1 MVDQQYPLYHPELE
15 HESCGVGA
23 IVDLS
28 GRATHRT
35 VDQALT
41 IVERLAHRAG
51 SDALG
56 TTGDGVGIMTRLP
69 HEFFT
74 AWAREEGISLGKP
87 GDYGVGM
94 FFLPEDEV
102 GVQNVCRIFDQL
114 AVSEGMKV
122 LGWRDVPCHPAQLGA
137 GARRTM
143 PRIRQCFLKR
153 PKDVL
158 SDIDFDRKLYLLRR
172 VFEKQDTDTYICSL
186 SSRTVVYKGMMLVSQ
201 LRSFYDDL
209 QDVRYV
215 SSMAMVH
222 SRFST
227 NTFPSWSKAHPQR
240 MLLHNGEINT
250 IRGNHDRMKA
260 REETMKSAVMGDS
273 MKRVLPVVNPNGSD
287 SQMLDNTLEFLAMN
301 GFPLPLAGMILL
313 PEPWQGEKE
322 AKPWHDLY
330 RYYATMMEPWDGPAA
345 ILYSDGDSVCAS
357 LDRNGL
363 RPLRCA
369 LTDDRRLILS
379 SEAGVLFEEN
389 AHIRRRWKLKG
400 GDVLMADLRSGELME
415 SENLK
420 SRFAAEHPYSEWVK
434 NIIHLEDLPPSPCG
448 DTSPEEGGELLPT
461 RLRRAT
467 SLTEGG
473 DIGSRPGSLS
483 EGAGSRRLT
492 EGVEGAGKRSA
503 TEGVCDVETLC
514 KAFGYA
520 YEDVQDVILPMAET
534 GQEPIVSMGAD
545 EPLAALSKVHP
556 PLYDYFKQRFAQVT
570 NPPIDALREA
580 CKTDCS
586 ITIGDD
592 GNLLSHDPDNCT
604 VLELP
609 SPVLTEAELRRIRG
623 IDHPSF
629 TVKEISLLYPD
640 RARLRQAMR
649 GFFAACDAACA
660 DGANILILSDKGVDA
675 DHLAIPSLL
684 AVSALE
690 QHLIHIK
697 KRTKVSVILE
707 SGEPRDTHQLAMLI
721 AYGAR
726 AVNPY
731 LAHAVIREKL
741 SGEAI
746 GNYDRALTAGVLK
759 IASKMGVSTLQAYQS
774 AQLFEAVGLDRQFID
789 QYFTNTP
796 CSLGGKGLHDA
807 EADSR
812 YHHDQAFLNPVQAG
826 LTSVGRH
833 KLRTGEGAEAHLY
846 SPKVIHLLQ
855 QAVWTNDRA
864 KFDAYAKLV
873 EDDGP
878 RTLRAMLDFNY
889 EACQPVPLEEV
900 EPVESIVKRFK
911 TGAMSYGSI
920 SREAHECMAK
930 AMNRLGGKSNSG
942 EGGELPERFGTELNS
957 AIKQVASGR
966 FGVTRDY
973 LLSAKEIQIKMAQGA
988 KPGEGGH
995 LPGAKVTESVAR
1007 TRCSTPG
1014 ISLISPPP
1022 HHDIYSIEDLVELIY
1037 DLQCANED
1045 AKITVKLVSSTGVG
1059 TIASGVAKAGAG
1071 GILISGGEGG
1081 TGAAPMSSVHHA
1093 GLPWEIGLAEAH
1105 QVLCRNR
1112 LRQTVTLETDGK
1124 LMSGH
1129 DVAVALLLG
1138 AEEFGFATA
1147 PLITMGCRM
1156 MRVCQLG
1163 TCPFGVATQNPE
1175 LRKRFVGKPEYV
1187 ERFMIFAAQQLRQIM
1202 ARLGARTVNELV
1214 GRSDLLKMKDG
1225 SPMDLSALIGFSRNT
1240 HVQPESK
1247 HDFRLH
1253 ERMDARLIQNHVQL
1267 TTTDR
1272 AFGTLL
1278 KGERHIQAQGCG
1290 GQSFGAFLPKGQS
1303 VTLYGVANDYLGK
1316 GLSGGMLSICPPA
1329 DAVWNPDDTLIGNVA
1344 LYGATSGHA
1353 FIAGMAGERFAV
1365 RNSGA
1370 WAVVEGVGDHGCEY
1384 MTGGRVAVLGP
1395 VGDNF
1400 GAGMSGGIAWVLDAD
1415 GRLEGRVNS
1424 AVVRVHEVTREQA
1437 AELKKL
1443 LEMHLDQTG
1452 SAKAREILADF
1463 EAWLPRFKAVI
1474 SDEYLDYLSVR
1485 HSRTEGASAVE
1496 DKTRPKPAA
1505 RASVDAGR

>member
-1 MVDQQYPLYHPELE
+1 MYDQQYPLYHPEME

-23 IVDLS
+23 VVDLS

-56 TTGDGVGIMTRLP
+56 TTGDGVGIMTQLP
-69 HEFFT
+69 HEFFS
-74 AWAREEGISLGKP
+74 AWAREEGISLEGP

-102 GVQNVCRIFDQL
+102 ASQNVCRIFDQL
-114 AVSEGMKV
+114 AASEGMAV

-143 PRIRQCFLKR
+143 PRIRQCFIKR
-153 PKDVL
+153 PQDAERG
-158 SDIDFDRKLYLLRR
+158 IDFDRRLYVLRR

-215 SSMAMVH
+215 SKMAMVH

-240 MLLHNGEINT
+240 FLLHNGEINT

-260 REETMKSAVMGDS
+260 REETMRSAVMGDA
-273 MKRVLPVVNPNGSD
+273 MKRVLPVVEEGGSD

-301 GFPLPLAGMILL
+301 GFPLPLAGMVLL
-313 PEPWQGEKE
+313 PEPWQGERE
-322 AKPWHDLY
+322 EKPWHDLY

-345 ILYSDGDSVCAS
+345 ILYSDGESVCAS

-369 LTDDRRLILS
+369 VTDDGRLILS

-389 AHIRRRWKLKG
+389 AHIRRRWKLKS
-400 GDVLMADLRSGELME
+400 GDVLMADLKSGKLLE
-415 SENLK
+415 SEALK
-420 SRFAAEHPYSEWVK
+420 THFASLHPYGEWVK
-434 NIIHLEDLPPSPCG
+434 NIVGLDDLPAAPAP
-448 DTSPEEGGELLPT
+448 GGETDTQTLL
-461 RLRRAT
+461 R
-467 SLTEGG
+467 
-473 DIGSRPGSLS
+473 
-483 EGAGSRRLT
+483 
-492 EGVEGAGKRSA
+492 
-503 TEGVCDVETLC
+503 
-514 KAFGYA
+514 AFGYA
-520 YEDVQDVILPMAET
+520 WEDIEDVILPMAEK

-545 EPLAALSKVHP
+545 EPLAALSKCHP

-570 NPPIDALREA
+570 NPPIDALREK

-586 ITIGDD
+586 IYIGDD
-592 GNLLSHDPDNCT
+592 GNLLSGEMDNCT

-609 SPVLTEAELRRIRG
+609 SPVLTGEELERIRR
-623 IDHPSF
+623 IDHPAFSV
-629 TVKEISLLYPD
+629 TEISLLYPVD
-640 RARLRQAMR
+640 TRLGRAM
-649 GFFAACDAACA
+649 GDFFAKCDRACA

-675 DHLAIPSLL
+675 SHLAIPSLL

-690 QHLIHIK
+690 QHLIHVK

-707 SGEPRDTHQLAMLI
+707 SGEPRDTHHLAMLI

-726 AVNPY
+726 AVCPY
-731 LAHAVIREKL
+731 LAHAVIRE
-741 SGEAI
+741 SMGDE
-746 GNYDRALTAGVLK
+746 GVESYDRALTAGVLK

-774 AQLFEAVGLDRQFID
+774 AQLFEAVGLDGQFVEK
-789 QYFTNTP
+789 YFTNTP
-796 CSLGGKGLHDA
+796 CTLGGKGLHDV
-807 EADSR
+807 EEGSR
-812 YHHDQAFLNPVQAG
+812 FYHRAAFESAVERG
-826 LTSVGRH
+826 LPSVGRH
-833 KLRTGEGAEAHLY
+833 RLRTGEGAEEHLY
-846 SPKVIHLLQ
+846 SPRVIHLLQ
-855 QAVWTNDRA
+855 QAAWTNDRA
-864 KFDAYAKLV
+864 KFDEYAALV
-873 EDDGP
+873 ENEGP
-878 RTLRAMLDFNY
+878 RTIRSMLDFRY
-889 EACQPVPLEEV
+889 EVCRSVPLDEV
-900 EPVESIVKRFK
+900 EPTESIVKRFK

-920 SREAHECMAK
+920 SREAHECMAR
-930 AMNRLGGKSNSG
+930 AMNHLGGKSNSG
-942 EGGELPERFGTELNS
+942 EGGELPERYGTELNS

-966 FGVTRDY
+966 FGVTREY

-1022 HHDIYSIEDLVELIY
+1022 HHDIYSIEDLAELIY
-1037 DLQCANED
+1037 DLQCVGED
-1045 AKITVKLVSSTGVG
+1045 ARITVKLVSSTGVG

-1081 TGAAPMSSVHHA
+1081 TGAAPLSSVHHA
-1093 GLPWEIGLAEAH
+1093 GLPWEIGLAETH

-1124 LMSGH
+1124 LMTGH

-1156 MRVCQLG
+1156 MRVCQVG
-1163 TCPFGVATQNPE
+1163 TCPFGVATQDPE
-1175 LRKRFVGKPEYV
+1175 LRKRFRGRPEYV
-1187 ERFMIFAAQQLRQIM
+1187 ERFMVFVAQQLREIM

-1225 SPMDLSALIGFSRNT
+1225 AEMDLGALIGFARNT
-1240 HVQPESK
+1240 HVQAEAR
-1247 HDFRLH
+1247 HDFKLH
-1253 ERMDARLIQNHVQL
+1253 ERMDARLIQDHVQL

-1278 KGERHIQAQGCG
+1278 KGDRHIQAQGCG

-1303 VTLYGVANDYLGK
+1303 ITLYGVANDYLGK
-1316 GLSGGMLSICPPA
+1316 GLSGGTLAVCPSA
-1329 DAVWNPDDTLIGNVA
+1329 DAVWNGSDALIGNVA
-1344 LYGATSGHA
+1344 LYGATSGYA
-1353 FIAGMAGERFAV
+1353 FIAGTAGERFAV

-1370 WAVVEGVGDHGCEY
+1370 WDVVEGVGDHGCEY
-1384 MTGGRVAVLGP
+1384 MTGGRVAVLGV

-1400 GAGMSGGIAWVLDAD
+1400 GAGMSGGIAWVLDED
-1415 GRLEGRVNS
+1415 GKLESRINGGLVKAH
-1424 AVVRVHEVTREQA
+1424 AVTKEQSG
-1437 AELKKL
+1437 ELKGL
-1443 LEMHLDQTG
+1443 LEKHFEMTG
-1452 SAKAREILADF
+1452 SAKAGEILSDF
-1463 EAWLPRFKAVI
+1463 EAWLPRFRAVI
-1474 SDEYLDYLSVR
+1474 SDEYLSCL
-1485 HSRTEGASAVE
+1485 
-1496 DKTRPKPAA
+1496 
-1505 RASVDAGR
+1505 GRRE

>member
-1 MVDQQYPLYHPELE
+1 MRDRQYPLYHEGME

-23 IVDLS
+23 IVDLT
-28 GRATHRT
+28 GKATHRT
-35 VDQALT
+35 VDQALS

-56 TTGDGVGIMTRLP
+56 TTGDGVGIMTNLP
-69 HEFFT
+69 HSLFS
-74 AWAREEGISLGKP
+74 AWAQEEGILLGNP
-87 GDYGVGM
+87 GEYGVGM

-102 GVQNVCRIFDQL
+102 GVRNICRIFDQV
-114 AVSEGMKV
+114 AVSEGFGV

-143 PRIRQCFLKR
+143 PRIRQCFLKK
-153 PKDVL
+153 PESVAAGL
-158 SDIDFDRKLYLLRR
+158 DFDRRLYVLRR

-186 SSRTVVYKGMMLVSQ
+186 SCRTIVYKGMMLVNQ

-209 QDVRYV
+209 QDVRYA
-215 SSMAMVH
+215 SPMAMVH

-260 REETMKSAVMGDS
+260 REETMRSAVMGDS
-273 MKRVLPVVNPNGSD
+273 MARVLPVVDPDGSD

-301 GFPLPLAGMILL
+301 GFPLPLAGMVLL
-313 PEPWQGEKE
+313 PEPWQGERE
-322 AKPWHDLY
+322 EKPWHDLY

-345 ILYSDGDSVCAS
+345 ILYSDGESVCAS

-369 LTDDRRLILS
+369 VTDDGRLILS

-389 AHIRRRWKLKG
+389 AHIRRRWKLKS
-400 GDVLMADLRSGELME
+400 GDVLMADLKSGKLLE
-415 SENLK
+415 SEALK
-420 SRFAAEHPYSEWVK
+420 THFASLHPYGEWVK
-434 NIIHLEDLPPSPCG
+434 NIVGLDDLPAAPAP
-448 DTSPEEGGELLPT
+448 GGEADTQTLL
-461 RLRRAT
+461 R
-467 SLTEGG
+467 
-473 DIGSRPGSLS
+473 
-483 EGAGSRRLT
+483 
-492 EGVEGAGKRSA
+492 
-503 TEGVCDVETLC
+503 
-514 KAFGYA
+514 AFGYA
-520 YEDVQDVILPMAET
+520 WEDIEDVILPMAEK

-545 EPLAALSKVHP
+545 EPLAALSKCHP

-570 NPPIDALREA
+570 NPPIDALREK

-586 ITIGDD
+586 IYIGDD
-592 GNLLSHDPDNCT
+592 GNLLSGEMDNCT

-609 SPVLTEAELRRIRG
+609 SPVLTGEELERIRR
-623 IDHPSF
+623 IDHPAFSV
-629 TVKEISLLYPD
+629 TEISLLYPVD
-640 RARLRQAMR
+640 TRLGRAM
-649 GFFAACDAACA
+649 GDFFAKCDRACA

-675 DHLAIPSLL
+675 SHLAIPSLL

-690 QHLIHIK
+690 QHLIHVK

-707 SGEPRDTHQLAMLI
+707 SGEPRDTHHLAMLI

-726 AVNPY
+726 AVCPY
-731 LAHAVIREKL
+731 LAHAVIRE
-741 SGEAI
+741 SMGDE
-746 GNYDRALTAGVLK
+746 GVESYDRALTAGVLK

-774 AQLFEAVGLDRQFID
+774 AQLFEAVGLDGQFVEK
-789 QYFTNTP
+789 YFTNTP
-796 CSLGGKGLHDA
+796 CTLGGKGLHDV
-807 EADSR
+807 EEGSR
-812 YHHDQAFLNPVQAG
+812 FYHRAAFESAVERG
-826 LTSVGRH
+826 LPSVGRH
-833 KLRTGEGAEAHLY
+833 RLRTGEGAEEHLY
-846 SPKVIHLLQ
+846 SPRVIHLLQ
-855 QAVWTNDRA
+855 QAAWTNDRA
-864 KFDAYAKLV
+864 KFDEYAALV
-873 EDDGP
+873 ENEGP
-878 RTLRAMLDFNY
+878 RTIRSMLDVRY
-889 EACQPVPLEEV
+889 EVCRSVPLDEV
-900 EPVESIVKRFK
+900 EPAESIVKRFK

-920 SREAHECMAK
+920 SREAHECMAR
-930 AMNRLGGKSNSG
+930 AMNHLGGKSNSG
-942 EGGELPERFGTELNS
+942 EGGELPERYGTELNS

-966 FGVTRDY
+966 FGVTREY

-1022 HHDIYSIEDLVELIY
+1022 HHDIYSIEDLAELIY
-1037 DLQCANED
+1037 DLQCVGED
-1045 AKITVKLVSSTGVG
+1045 ARITVKLVSSTGVG

-1081 TGAAPMSSVHHA
+1081 TGAAPLSSVHHA
-1093 GLPWEIGLAEAH
+1093 GLPWEIGLAETH

-1124 LMSGH
+1124 LMTGH

-1156 MRVCQLG
+1156 MRVCQVG
-1163 TCPFGVATQNPE
+1163 TCPFGVATQDPE
-1175 LRKRFVGKPEYV
+1175 LRKRFRGRPEYV
-1187 ERFMIFAAQQLRQIM
+1187 ERFMVFVAQQLREIM

-1225 SPMDLSALIGFSRNT
+1225 AEMDLGALIGFARNT
-1240 HVQPESK
+1240 HVQAEAR
-1247 HDFRLH
+1247 HDFKLH
-1253 ERMDARLIQNHVQL
+1253 ERMDARLIQDHVQL

-1278 KGERHIQAQGCG
+1278 KGDRHIQAQGCG

-1303 VTLYGVANDYLGK
+1303 ITLYGVANDYLGK
-1316 GLSGGMLSICPPA
+1316 GLSGGTLAVCPSA
-1329 DAVWNPDDTLIGNVA
+1329 DAVWNGSDALIGNVA
-1344 LYGATSGHA
+1344 LYGATSGYA
-1353 FIAGMAGERFAV
+1353 FIAGTAGERFAV

-1384 MTGGRVAVLGP
+1384 MTGGRVAVLGV

-1400 GAGMSGGIAWVLDAD
+1400 GAGMSGGIAWVLDED
-1415 GRLEGRVNS
+1415 GKLESRINGGLVKAH
-1424 AVVRVHEVTREQA
+1424 AVTKEQSG
-1437 AELKKL
+1437 ELKGL
-1443 LEMHLDQTG
+1443 LEKHFEMTG
-1452 SAKAREILADF
+1452 SAKAGEILSDF
-1463 EAWLPRFKAVI
+1463 EAWLPRFRAVI
-1474 SDEYLDYLSVR
+1474 SDEYLSCL
-1485 HSRTEGASAVE
+1485 
-1496 DKTRPKPAA
+1496 
-1505 RASVDAGR
+1505 GRRE

>member
-1 MVDQQYPLYHPELE
+1 
-15 HESCGVGA
+15 
-23 IVDLS
+23 
-28 GRATHRT
+28 
-35 VDQALT
+35 
-41 IVERLAHRAG
+41 
-51 SDALG
+51 
-56 TTGDGVGIMTRLP
+56 
-69 HEFFT
+69 
-74 AWAREEGISLGKP
+74 
-87 GDYGVGM
+87 M

-102 GVQNVCRIFDQL
+102 GAQNTCRIFDQL
-114 AVSEGMKV
+114 AKSEGVAV

-143 PRIRQCFLKR
+143 PRICQCFLKR
-153 PKDVL
+153 PVDVEPGA
-158 SDIDFDRKLYLLRR
+158 DFDRRLYILRR

-186 SSRTVVYKGMMLVSQ
+186 SSRTIVYKGMMLVSQ

-215 SSMAMVH
+215 SQMAMVH

-240 MLLHNGEINT
+240 FLLHNGEINT

-260 REETMKSAVMGDS
+260 REETMRSAVMGDS
-273 MKRVLPVVNPNGSD
+273 MKRVLPVVDPDGSD

-301 GFPLPLAGMILL
+301 GFALPLAGMVLL

-322 AKPWHDLY
+322 EKPWRDLY

-415 SENLK
+415 SDALK
-420 SRFAAEHPYSEWVK
+420 AHFAGLYPYGEWVK
-434 NIIHLEDLPPSPCG
+434 QIVKLDELPSSPDG
-448 DTSPEEGGELLPT
+448 
-461 RLRRAT
+461 AT
-467 SLTEGG
+467 SLKEGG
-473 DIGSRPGSLS
+473 KSGSLP
-483 EGAGSRRLT
+483 ERVRVDTA
-492 EGVEGAGKRSA
+492 A
-503 TEGVCDVETLC
+503 LC

-520 YEDVQDVILPMAET
+520 FEDVQDVILPMAEK
-534 GQEPIVSMGAD
+534 GSEPIVSMGAD
-545 EPLAALSKVHP
+545 EPLAALSKAHP
-556 PLYDYFKQRFAQVT
+556 PLFDYFKQRFAQVT

-586 ITIGDD
+586 IYIGDD
-592 GNLLSHDPDNCT
+592 GNLLSRDADNCA

-609 SPVLTEAELRRIRG
+609 SPVLTEDALGRIRS
-623 IDHPSF
+623 IDHPAF
-629 TVKEISLLYPD
+629 HVREVSLLYPVGT
-640 RARLRQAMR
+640 RLRRAME
-649 GFFAACDAACA
+649 GFFAACDAACR
-660 DGANILILSDKGVDA
+660 DGVNILILSDRGLDA
-675 DHLAIPSLL
+675 AHLAIPSLL

-697 KRTKVSVILE
+697 KRTAVSVVLE

-731 LAHAVIREKL
+731 LVHDVIRENHPDDADA
-741 SGEAI
+741 AI
-746 GNYDRALTAGVLK
+746 ENYNRALTAGVLK

-774 AQLFEAVGLDRQFID
+774 AQLFEAVGLDRQFVD
-789 QYFTNTP
+789 RCFTNTP
-796 CSLGGKGLHDA
+796 CALGGKGLHDV
-807 EADSR
+807 EMDSR
-812 YHHDQAFLNPVQAG
+812 YWHDEAFLNPVQAD
-826 LTSVGRH
+826 LPSVGRH
-833 KLRTGEGAEAHLY
+833 KLRTGEGAEEHLY

-855 QAVWTNDRA
+855 QAVWTDDAA
-864 KFDAYAKLV
+864 KFDEYAALV
-873 EDDGP
+873 ENDGP
-878 RTLRAMLDFNY
+878 RTIRASLDFRYDLCN
-889 EACQPVPLEEV
+889 PVPLDEV
-900 EPVESIVKRFK
+900 ESVEQIVQRFR

-920 SREAHECMAK
+920 SQEAHECMAV
-930 AMNRLGGKSNSG
+930 AMNRLGGRSNSG

-995 LPGAKVTESVAR
+995 LPGAKVTDSVAK

-1022 HHDIYSIEDLVELIY
+1022 HHDIYSIEDLAELIY

-1045 AKITVKLVSSTGVG
+1045 AKVTVKLVSSTGVG

-1093 GLPWEIGLAEAH
+1093 GLPWEIGLAETH

-1129 DVAVALLLG
+1129 DVAVALVLG
-1138 AEEFGFATA
+1138 AEQFGFATA

-1163 TCPFGVATQNPE
+1163 TCPFGIATQNPE

-1187 ERFMIFAAQQLRQIM
+1187 ERFMRFIAGQLRGIM
-1202 ARLGARTVNELV
+1202 ARLGARTVDELV
-1214 GRSDLLKMKDG
+1214 GRSDLLKVKDG
-1225 SPMDLSALIGFSRNT
+1225 AGLDLSELIGFARNT

-1247 HDFRLH
+1247 HDFSLN
-1253 ERMDARLIQNHVQL
+1253 ERMDARLVQDHVQL

-1303 VTLYGVANDYLGK
+1303 IALYGVANDYLGK
-1316 GLSGGMLSICPPA
+1316 GLSGGTLAICPPA
-1329 DAVWNPDDTLIGNVA
+1329 DALWNPDDALIGNVA
-1344 LYGATSGHA
+1344 LYGATSGYA

-1400 GAGMSGGIAWVLDAD
+1400 GAGMSGGIAWVLDEA
-1415 GRLEGRVNS
+1415 GTLESHINS
-1424 AVVRVHEVTREQA
+1424 GLVKVHAVTLEQA
-1437 AELKKL
+1437 TELRGL
-1443 LEMHLDQTG
+1443 LEMHLKLTDSGRAAQ
-1452 SAKAREILADF
+1452 ILADF
-1463 EAWLPRFKAVI
+1463 EAWLPKFKAVI
-1474 SDEYLDYLSVR
+1474 SDEYMDYMR
-1485 HSRTEGASAVE
+1485 KREA
-1496 DKTRPKPAA
+1496 
-1505 RASVDAGR
+1505 

>member
-1 MVDQQYPLYHPELE
+1 MIDQQYPLYHPELE

-23 IVDLS
+23 IVDLG

-51 SDALG
+51 CDALG

-74 AWAREEGISLGKP
+74 AWAREEGIFLGKP

-102 GVQNVCRIFDQL
+102 GVSNICRIFDQL
-114 AVSEGMKV
+114 AVSEGISV

-153 PKDVL
+153 PTDVVPGA
-158 SDIDFDRKLYLLRR
+158 DFDRRLYILRR

-186 SSRTVVYKGMMLVSQ
+186 SSRIIVYKGMMLVNQ

-215 SSMAMVH
+215 SQMAMVH

-260 REETMKSAVMGDS
+260 REETMRSAIMGDA
-273 MKRVLPVVNPNGSD
+273 MKRVLPVVDPEGSD
-287 SQMLDNTLEFLAMN
+287 SQMLDNTLEFLVMN
-301 GFPLPLAGMILL
+301 GFPLPLAGMVLL
-313 PEPWQGEKE
+313 PEPWQGEKQ
-322 AKPWHDLY
+322 ARPWHDMY

-357 LDRNGL
+357 MDRNGL

-369 LTDDRRLILS
+369 LTDDKRLILS

-400 GDVLMADLRSGELME
+400 GDVLMADLKTGKLLE
-415 SENLK
+415 SDALK
-420 SRFAAEHPYSEWVK
+420 TYFSKQHPYGEWVK
-434 NIIHLEDLPPSPCG
+434 QIVKLDDLP
-448 DTSPEEGGELLPT
+448 EGHIN
-461 RLRRAT
+461 
-467 SLTEGG
+467 S
-473 DIGSRPGSLS
+473 
-483 EGAGSRRLT
+483 
-492 EGVEGAGKRSA
+492 GVD
-503 TEGVCDVETLC
+503 DVDALC

-520 YEDVQDVILPMAET
+520 YEDVHDVILPMAES

-545 EPLAALSKVHP
+545 EPLAALSRAHP

-580 CKTDCS
+580 CKTDCV

-592 GNLLSHDPDNCT
+592 GNLLSHDSDNCT

-609 SPVLTEAELRRIRG
+609 SPVLTETELQSIRD

-629 TVKEISLLYPD
+629 SVEEISLLYPVNT
-640 RARLRQAMR
+640 RLRQAM
-649 GFFAACDAACA
+649 GNFFAACDAACGN
-660 DGANILILSDKGVDA
+660 GANILILSDQGVDRS
-675 DHLAIPSLL
+675 HLAIPSLL

-690 QHLIHIK
+690 QHLIRIK
-697 KRTKVSVILE
+697 KRTKVSVILQ

-731 LAHAVIREKL
+731 LAHAVICENL
-741 SGEAI
+741 SSDAI
-746 GNYDRALTAGVLK
+746 QNYDRALTAGVLK

-774 AQLFEAVGLDRQFID
+774 AQLFEAVGLDGQFVE

-796 CSLGGKGLHDA
+796 VTLGGKGLHDV

-812 YHHDQAFLNPVQAG
+812 FHHNAAYANPLQNGLN
-826 LTSVGRH
+826 SVGRH
-833 KLRTGEGAEAHLY
+833 KLRTGDGVEEHLY

-864 KFDAYAKLV
+864 KFDEYAKLV
-873 EDDGP
+873 ENDGP
-878 RTLRAMLDFNY
+878 RTIRASLDFNFGV
-889 EACQPVPLEEV
+889 CNPVPIDEV
-900 EPVESIVKRFK
+900 EPVESIVRRFR

-942 EGGELPERFGTELNS
+942 EGGELPDRFGTELNS

-995 LPGAKVTESVAR
+995 LPGAKVTESVAK

-1022 HHDIYSIEDLVELIY
+1022 HHDIYSIEDLAELIY

-1081 TGAAPMSSVHHA
+1081 TGAAPISSVHHA

-1147 PLITMGCRM
+1147 PLIAMGCRM
-1156 MRVCQLG
+1156 MRVCHLG
-1163 TCPFGVATQNPE
+1163 TCPFGVATQDPE

-1187 ERFMIFAAQQLRQIM
+1187 ERFMVFVAQQLREIM

-1214 GRSDLLKMKDG
+1214 GRSDLLKMKVG
-1225 SPMDLSALIGFSRNT
+1225 SPIDLSPLIRFARNT
-1240 HVQPESK
+1240 HVQPEER
-1247 HDFRLH
+1247 HDFKLH
-1253 ERMDARLIQNHVQL
+1253 ERLDARLIQDHVQL

-1290 GQSFGAFLPKGQS
+1290 GQSFGAFLPNGQHI
-1303 VTLYGVANDYLGK
+1303 TLYGVSNDYLGK
-1316 GLSGGMLSICPPA
+1316 GLSGGTLAICPPA
-1329 DAVWNPDDTLIGNVA
+1329 DAVCPKGPAARRHPGDTLIGNVA
-1344 LYGATSGHA
+1344 LYGATSGYA

-1400 GAGMSGGIAWVLDAD
+1400 GAGMSGGIAWVLDED
-1415 GRLEGRVNS
+1415 GTLESHINS
-1424 AVVRVHEVTREQA
+1424 ALVKVHEVTHEQA
-1437 AELKKL
+1437 VELRQL
-1443 LEMHLDQTG
+1443 LEMHLVHTDSRKTT
-1452 SAKAREILADF
+1452 EILADF
-1463 EAWLPRFKAVI
+1463 ETWLPCFKTVI
-1474 SDEYLDYLSVR
+1474 SDEYLDYLKR
-1485 HSRTEGASAVE
+1485 REA
-1496 DKTRPKPAA
+1496 
-1505 RASVDAGR
+1505 